1 MGVSPRTSLL
11 DSDVPMEDRLYG
23 YHRLDD
29 PKIAIPDK
37 DEWFVC
43 NKSEMGQMI
52 ETGKTTIQ
60 TIPRPPEPFKG

>member
-1 MGVSPRTSLL
+1 
-11 DSDVPMEDRLYG
+11 MEDRLYG

-43 NKSEMGQMI
+43 NKSEMDQMI

-60 TIPRPPEPFKG
+60 TVPRPPEPFKG